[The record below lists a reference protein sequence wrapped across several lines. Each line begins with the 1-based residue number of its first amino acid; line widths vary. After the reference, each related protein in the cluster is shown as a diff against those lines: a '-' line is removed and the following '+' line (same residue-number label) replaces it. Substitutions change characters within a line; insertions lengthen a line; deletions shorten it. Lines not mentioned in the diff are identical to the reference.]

1 MPAPTEGVV
10 KGTTVILSDSEE
22 SAFAAVPREINS
34 RSFTVET
41 VKESTARADFATP
54 VLNVLLVRFRSS
66 PQTRPARDDSFTVS
80 IAQDDNGV
88 FC

>member
-1 MPAPTEGVV
+1 MNLDLKSCHPEHREGSAFRSHGTVV
-10 KGTTVILSDSEE
+10 K
-22 SAFAAVPREINS
+22 S
-34 RSFTVET
+34 RFFTIDT